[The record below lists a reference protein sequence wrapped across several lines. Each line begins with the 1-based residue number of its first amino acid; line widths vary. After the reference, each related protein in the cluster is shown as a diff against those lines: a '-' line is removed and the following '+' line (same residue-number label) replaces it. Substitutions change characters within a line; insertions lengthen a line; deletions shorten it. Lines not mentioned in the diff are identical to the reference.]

1 MLEAFGEGV
10 VAVLR
15 AGGFDIATADEFFR
29 HGDEWFPRGIEG
41 LIEATGEEAG
51 LEAGRAEHRLLGQGD
66 AFDGKELLGID
77 RLVDGDEVGL
87 QIGDL
92 PEVFE
97 ADHGECGG
105 GEAVLTSVLR
115 GAGLAV
121 GRGGSGGLSGVG
133 AIGGQLFLGD
143 RLGGAGHE
151 FRFRSK
157 I

>member
-1 MLEAFGEGV
+1 VEAFREGV
-10 VAVLR
+10 VAVLG
-15 AGGFDIATADEFFR
+15 AGDFDIVTADEFFS
-29 HGDEWFPRGIEG
+29 HWDEWFPRGIEG
-41 LIEATGEEAG
+41 VIEATGKEAG
-51 LEAGRAEHRLLGQGD
+51 LEAGGAEQRLLGQGD

-92 PEVFE
+92 LEVFE
-97 ADHGECGG
+97 ADHSERGG

-115 GAGLAV
+115 GAGLAL
-121 GRGGSGGLSGVG
+121 GGGGSSGVNGVG
-133 AIGGQLFLGD
+133 AIGSQLFWGD
-143 RLGGAGHE
+143 RLVGAGHE